1 MTEFENSGVGKS
13 DAGKIAFLKLVVQQ
27 VRANTIYAMFVIELY
42 NATWNFG
49 PLTFENIV
57 IEAQTTNL
65 TWCTST

>member
-1 MTEFENSGVGKS
+1 MGKF
-13 DAGKIAFLKLVVQQ
+13 DAGKITFLKLAIQQ
-27 VRANTIYAMFVIELY
+27 AEANTIYAMFVIELY

>member
-1 MTEFENSGVGKS
+1 MGKF
-13 DAGKIAFLKLVVQQ
+13 DAGKIASANFVILRAQ
-27 VRANTIYAMFVIELY
+27 ANTMYAMFVIELY

-49 PLTFENIV
+49 PLSFENIV

>member
-1 MTEFENSGVGKS
+1 MGNF
-13 DAGKIAFLKLVVQQ
+13 DAGKIASANFAILQTQ
-27 VRANTIYAMFVIELY
+27 TNTIHAMFVIELY
-42 NATWNFG
+42 NAIWNFG